1 MKEVLDFIIA
11 KIKNDK
17 MRNLTTNTLTTEK
30 LMERNEVYKEV
41 IDFLKECRNYAHI
54 FKQDKE

>member
-41 IDFLKECRNYAHI
+41 IDFLKECRNYEHI
-54 FKQDKE
+54 FKRDKE

>member
-17 MRNLTTNTLTTEK
+17 IRNLTTNTLTTEK
-30 LMERNEVYKEV
+30 LVERDEVYKEV
-41 IDFLKECRNYAHI
+41 IDFLKECRNYEHI